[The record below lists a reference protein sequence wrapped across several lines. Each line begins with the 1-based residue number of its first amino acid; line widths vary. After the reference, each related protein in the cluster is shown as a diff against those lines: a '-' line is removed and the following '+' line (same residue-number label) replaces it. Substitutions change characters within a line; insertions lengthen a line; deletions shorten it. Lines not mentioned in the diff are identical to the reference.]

1 MIRIDVD
8 LFDDAAQSQ
17 LNDTPIMS
25 WGATAAGLPSIHPF
39 AAVGVLI
46 GDEDSAA
53 GLHEILLRREELIV
67 REQCDAADALSREI
81 NESGRR
87 RYSRIRCPHKLPVPN
102 SKLQRTSKLQ
112 TATDART

>member
-1 MIRIDVD
+1 MIAEEMIRIDIG

-46 GDEDSAA
+46 DDEDSAA
-53 GLHEILLRREELIV
+53 GLQEILLLREELIV
-67 REQCDAADALSREI
+67 GEKCDAADELSREI
-81 NESGRR
+81 NETGRR
-87 RYSRIRCPHKLPVPN
+87 CRCWRAIRGHGE
-102 SKLQRTSKLQ
+102 RF
-112 TATDART
+112 